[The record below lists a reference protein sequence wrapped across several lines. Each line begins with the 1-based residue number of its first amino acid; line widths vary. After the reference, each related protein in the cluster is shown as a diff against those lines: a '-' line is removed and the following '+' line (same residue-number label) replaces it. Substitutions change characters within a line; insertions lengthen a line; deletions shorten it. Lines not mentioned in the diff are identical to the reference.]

1 MLKWITVDEK
11 YLDYLRTNVDSRI
24 PNTNYGQNKLKPF
37 FGVLFETENFA
48 YVSQV
53 SHPQDRHQHQKA
65 TMTFLKVFHNDTLI
79 CVINLNYMF
88 PIPMDKISEMHYKDI
103 EQYRIF
109 ATPKA
114 KTDYVALL
122 KKEMSIMQTMNIEKK
137 AYKLYSLCKKHPETP
152 VAKSCISFSALETA
166 CMNYYNQQPSA

>member
-65 TMTFLKVFHNDTLI
+65 TMTKCSTTTL
-79 CVINLNYMF
+79 
-88 PIPMDKISEMHYKDI
+88 
-103 EQYRIF
+103 
-109 ATPKA
+109 
-114 KTDYVALL
+114 
-122 KKEMSIMQTMNIEKK
+122 
-137 AYKLYSLCKKHPETP
+137 
-152 VAKSCISFSALETA
+152 
-166 CMNYYNQQPSA
+166 